1 MALNLSRNTKV
12 FVSSGNGATA
22 TGAIL
27 TAHITSAGDEYVV
40 GNVITFGTTSG
51 SGSGAKGVVLSV
63 DVGNGL
69 ATIGMPNNFRGSGY
83 ADGDTIT
90 ASAVIVSLTDSSTQ
104 SGTTNCVVTV
114 DSVTSATTTQD
125 GSRTGA
131 GLFKGN
137 EETGNCFRMGVLDG
151 YSFSQGSESTDVT
164 ISETGATPNRG
175 SKRFNDALPPVEW
188 SFGTYVR
195 PFKHGSASFRTAN
208 DMDMCENIMWA
219 AIAGKDITDGALSS
233 TSAAAVT
240 CDSTDADIS
249 FARSEHHELLKL
261 NIYFALENTTYRL
274 NDAQVNTAE
283 IDFSIDG
290 IAQITWSGNATTI
303 DQVAGSSGEDPSKY
317 LIFNTTE
324 EAATIGTTAGN
335 VETINFVDTTGPS
348 DADYL
353 RNKLS
358 TLTLSAAEQGGGASS
373 GGLDSKTY
381 DIAITG
387 GSITIANN
395 ITYVTPETLGVID
408 KPIGSFSGA
417 RQISGSLTMYL
428 NTTGSSGSGNGSN
441 QLLADLAGATDLVR
455 NSFDMSLFMGGGS
468 SDTPVVEFDLP
479 RAHFQVPAIEVAD
492 LISVSV
498 EFAAHGSDI
507 TAADEMTVKYKGLT
521 SHNDSTYAA
530 DNTVTE

>member
-12 FVSSGNGATA
+12 YVSSANGVGSTGGIRTA
-22 TGAIL
+22 TVT
-27 TAHITSAGDEYVV
+27 TAGSGHAVGD
-40 GNVITFGTTSG
+40 VISFAANDTSG
-51 SGSGAKGVVLSV
+51 SGINAKVIVSAVGGSGAVSAVH
-63 DVGNGL
+63 
-69 ATIGMPNNFRGSGY
+69 IPNNLRGSGFVNSETLTQ
-83 ADGDTIT
+83 GD
-90 ASAVIVSLTDSSTQ
+90 ASDSTG
-104 SGTTNCVVTV
+104 SGTGLVVTV
-114 DSVTSATTTQD
+114 ASVAGTTTVD
-125 GSRTGA
+125 GTRIGT

-137 EETGNCFRMGVLDG
+137 GTNANTFRVGVLDG
-151 YSFSQGSESTDVT
+151 YSFSQGSDATDVV
-164 ISETGATPNRG
+164 INEAGATPNRG
-175 SKRFNDALPPVEW
+175 QKRFNDSLPPAEW
-188 SFGTYVR
+188 SFSTYVR
-195 PFKHGSASFRTAN
+195 PYKHGTNSSGT
-208 DMDMCENIMWA
+208 DGTHSMCENILWA
-219 AIAGKDITDGALSS
+219 AIAGKDITGGALSG

-240 CDSTDADIS
+240 LDSTDADVS

-261 NIYFALENTTYRL
+261 SIFFALENTTYRL
-274 NDAQVNTAE
+274 NECQVNQAE

-290 IAQITWSGNATTI
+290 IATIAWSGNSTTI
-303 DQVAGSSGEDPSKY
+303 DQITTPMEDP
-317 LIFNTTE
+317 NTVFSTASSDTGGAYSANASINNA
-324 EAATIGTTAGN
+324 EALN
-335 VETINFVDTTGPS
+335 YVDTTGPD

-358 TLTLSAAEQGGGASS
+358 TLTLTTAEQGSGASS

-395 ITYVTPETLGVID
+395 ITYVTPETLGLID

-468 SDTPVVEFDLP
+468 SDTPIVEFDLP
-479 RAHFQVPAIEVAD
+479 RAHLQVPTIEVAD
-492 LISVSV
+492 LISVGV

-507 TAADEMTVKYKGLT
+507 TNADEMTVKYKGLT
-521 SHNDSTYAA
+521 EHSDSSYAT
-530 DNTVTE
+530 NHTV

>member
-12 FVSSGNGATA
+12 YVSSVNGTNTAGGIASATV
-22 TGAIL
+22 T
-27 TAHITSAGDEYVV
+27 TAGSGHAVGDVISFEADDTSASGTAAKVV
-40 GNVITFGTTSG
+40 VSAVG
-51 SGSGAKGVVLSV
+51 GSGAVTAVS
-63 DVGNGL
+63 
-69 ATIGMPNNFRGSGY
+69 IPNNFRGTGF
-83 ADGDTIT
+83 AVNETLTQGA
-90 ASAVIVSLTDSSTQ
+90 ASDSTG
-104 SGTTNCVVTV
+104 SGTGLVITV
-114 DSVTSATTTQD
+114 NSIGTTTTTD
-125 GSRTGA
+125 GGRIGT

-137 EETGNCFRMGVLDG
+137 GSNANTFRVGVLDG
-151 YSFSQGSESTDVT
+151 YSFSQGSDATDVV
-164 ISETGATPNRG
+164 INEAGATPNRG
-175 SKRFNDALPPVEW
+175 QKRFNDSLPPAEW
-188 SFGTYVR
+188 SFSTYVR
-195 PFKHGSASFRTAN
+195 PFKHGTNSN
-208 DMDMCENIMWA
+208 DTSGRHGMVENILWA
-219 AIAGKDITDGALSS
+219 AIAGKTITGSGGSGTS
-233 TSAAAVT
+233 TPAVT
-240 CDSTDADIS
+240 IDSTDADVQ
-249 FARSEHHELLKL
+249 FTYSEHHELLKL
-261 NIYFALENTTYRL
+261 SIFFALENTTYRL
-274 NDAQVNTAE
+274 NECQVNQAE

-290 IAQITWSGNATTI
+290 IATISWSGNSTTI
-303 DQVAGSSGEDPSKY
+303 DQITVPMEDP
-317 LIFNTTE
+317 NTSYNTDNSSTGG
-324 EAATIGTTAGN
+324 AYSAN
-335 VETINFVDTTGPS
+335 STINHAEGFNYVDTTGPD

-358 TLTLSAAEQGGGASS
+358 TLTLSTAAQGGGSAS

-408 KPIGSFSGA
+408 KPIGSFTGA

-455 NSFDMSLFMGGGS
+455 NSFDMSLFMGGAS

-521 SHNDSTYAA
+521 SHSDSTYAT
-530 DNTVTE
+530 DNTV

>member
-12 FVSSGNGATA
+12 YVSSVNGTSTAGGIKTVTVTTAGSGHAVGDVITFAADDTSGNGINAKCVV
-22 TGAIL
+22 
-27 TAHITSAGDEYVV
+27 SAV
-40 GNVITFGTTSG
+40 G
-51 SGSGAKGVVLSV
+51 GSGAVTAVS
-63 DVGNGL
+63 
-69 ATIGMPNNFRGSGY
+69 IPNNFRGSGF
-83 ADGDTIT
+83 ANNETLTQGD
-90 ASAVIVSLTDSSTQ
+90 ANDSTG
-104 SGTTNCVVTV
+104 SGTGLVLTV
-114 DSVTSATTTQD
+114 SSDPGTTTTTTD
-125 GSRTGA
+125 GGRIGT

-137 EETGNCFRMGVLDG
+137 GANANTFRVGVLDG
-151 YSFSQGSESTDVT
+151 YSFSQGSDATDVV
-164 ISETGATPNRG
+164 INEAGATPNRG
-175 SKRFNDALPPVEW
+175 QKRFNDSLPPAEW
-188 SFGTYVR
+188 SFSTYVR
-195 PFKHGSASFRTAN
+195 PFKHGTNSN
-208 DMDMCENIMWA
+208 DTSGKHGMVENILWA
-219 AIAGKDITDGALSS
+219 AIAGKDITGGALSG

-240 CDSTDADIS
+240 IDSTDADVS

-261 NIYFALENTTYRL
+261 SIFFALENTTYRL
-274 NDAQVNTAE
+274 NECQVNQAE

-290 IAQITWSGNATTI
+290 IATIAWSGNSTTI
-303 DQVAGSSGEDPSKY
+303 DQITTPMEDP
-317 LIFNTTE
+317 NTAYSSVNSDTGG
-324 EAATIGTTAGN
+324 AYSAN
-335 VETINFVDTTGPS
+335 STINNAEAFNYVDTTGPD

-358 TLTLSAAEQGGGASS
+358 TLTLSTLEQGSGSAS
-373 GGLDSKTY
+373 GGLDAKSY

-455 NSFDMSLFMGGGS
+455 NSFDMSLFMGGAS

-507 TAADEMTVKYKGLT
+507 TNADEMTVKYKGLT
-521 SHNDSTYAA
+521 SHSDSTYAT
-530 DNTVTE
+530 NHTV

>member
-12 FVSSGNGATA
+12 YVSSVNGVGLTGGIRTA
-22 TGAIL
+22 TVT
-27 TAHITSAGDEYVV
+27 TAGSGHAVGD
-40 GNVITFGTTSG
+40 VISFEADDTSG
-51 SGSGAKGVVLSV
+51 SGINAKVVVSAVGGSGAVTAVS
-63 DVGNGL
+63 
-69 ATIGMPNNFRGSGY
+69 IPNNFRGSGFI
-83 ADGDTIT
+83 ATETLTQGAASDSSGTGTGLVVRVDTI
-90 ASAVIVSLTDSSTQ
+90 A
-104 SGTTNCVVTV
+104 GTTTV
-114 DSVTSATTTQD
+114 DGGRIGT
-125 GSRTGA
+125 

-137 EETGNCFRMGVLDG
+137 GANANTFRVGVLDG
-151 YSFSQGSESTDVT
+151 YSFSQGSDATDVV
-164 ISETGATPNRG
+164 INEAGATPNRG
-175 SKRFNDALPPVEW
+175 QKRFNDSLPPAEW
-188 SFGTYVR
+188 SFSTYVR
-195 PFKHGSASFRTAN
+195 PFKHGAN
-208 DMDMCENIMWA
+208 SNDTSGKHGMVENILWA
-219 AIAGKDITDGALSS
+219 AIAGKDIHGGALTG
-233 TSAAAVT
+233 TSATAIAL
-240 CDSTDADIS
+240 DSTDADVT

-261 NIYFALENTTYRL
+261 SIFFALENTTYRL
-274 NDAQVNTAE
+274 NECQVNQAE

-290 IAQITWSGNATTI
+290 IATIAWSGNSTTI
-303 DQVAGSSGEDPSKY
+303 DQ
-317 LIFNTTE
+317 I
-324 EAATIGTTAGN
+324 TTAIDDPNTAYSSTSGDSGGAYSAN
-335 VETINFVDTTGPS
+335 STITNAEGFNYVDATGPD

-358 TLTLSAAEQGGGASS
+358 TLTLATLEQGGGASS
-373 GGLDSKTY
+373 GGLDAKSY

-507 TAADEMTVKYKGLT
+507 TNADEMTVKYKGLT
-521 SHNDSTYAA
+521 SHSDSTYAT
-530 DNTVTE
+530 NHTV

>member
-12 FVSSGNGATA
+12 YVSSVNGVGATGGIK
-22 TGAIL
+22 TVTVT
-27 TAHITSAGDEYVV
+27 TAGSGHAVGD
-40 GNVITFGTTSG
+40 VISFNADDTSG
-51 SGSGAKGVVLSV
+51 SGINAKVIVSAVSGGGVTGV
-63 DVGNGL
+63 N
-69 ATIGMPNNFRGSGY
+69 IPNNFRGSGF
-83 ADGDTIT
+83 AANETLTQGD
-90 ASAVIVSLTDSSTQ
+90 ASDSTG
-104 SGTTNCVVTV
+104 SGTGLVVTV
-114 DSVTSATTTQD
+114 ATIAGTTTVD
-125 GSRTGA
+125 GSRIGT

-137 EETGNCFRMGVLDG
+137 GTNANTFRVGVLDG
-151 YSFSQGSESTDVT
+151 YSFSQGSDATDVV
-164 ISETGATPNRG
+164 INEAGATPNRG
-175 SKRFNDALPPVEW
+175 QKRFNDSLPPAEW
-188 SFGTYVR
+188 SFSTYVR
-195 PFKHGSASFRTAN
+195 PFKHGAN
-208 DMDMCENIMWA
+208 SNGSENDHGMVENILWA
-219 AIAGKDITDGALSS
+219 AIAGKDITGGALSG

-240 CDSTDADIS
+240 VDSTDADVS

-261 NIYFALENTTYRL
+261 SIFFALENTTYRL
-274 NDAQVNTAE
+274 NECQVNQAE

-290 IAQITWSGNATTI
+290 IATIAWSGNSTTI
-303 DQVAGSSGEDPSKY
+303 DQITTPMEDPNTAYSSVAGDTGGAYSA
-317 LIFNTTE
+317 N
-324 EAATIGTTAGN
+324 ATINNAEAFN
-335 VETINFVDTTGPS
+335 YVDTTGPD

-358 TLTLSAAEQGGGASS
+358 TLTLSTLEQGSGSAS
-373 GGLDSKTY
+373 GGLDAKTY

-417 RQISGSLTMYL
+417 RQISGNLTMYL

-441 QLLADLAGATDLVR
+441 QLLADLAAATDLVR

-521 SHNDSTYAA
+521 SHSDSTYAT
-530 DNTVTE
+530 NHTV